1 MLTITSFLAE
11 ANAGA
16 RKLPANALIRVYDA
30 AFAALELLIFAKAL
44 LVHTNGR
51 SIQALGCMLQHM
63 LSLS

>member
-16 RKLPANALIRVYDA
+16 KNLPANALIRVYDD
-30 AFAALELLIFAKAL
+30 AFAASIFAKAL